1 MTAKPGERLEPEAR
15 FAVNRFGRG
24 SSPCWEAWRPGR
36 ADPPLWQHDLFHDNH
51 KPYDS
56 EEIELF
62 RKTIL
67 AARQQRE

>member
-1 MTAKPGERLEPEAR
+1 LPLFQKKNVGCMHWGL
-15 FAVNRFGRG
+15 VNGKTQTNLG
-24 SSPCWEAWRPGR
+24 WGWRPGR